1 MKAITFF
8 VSLLFV
14 CSNTIFGQTGTTSTV
29 TQSNGSDSP
38 KKTSDNDFIHKAA
51 MGGMMEV
58 ELGKAA
64 RIQATNQR
72 VKNYGEMMDHDHTL
86 ANDQLKTIA
95 ENKNVKIPDR
105 LSSEKQKHVDM
116 MKARKG
122 NDFDKSYMDM
132 MVNDHKKDIKEFE
145 EASEKAT
152 DPDLKAFA
160 SKTLPVLK
168 MHLDSAK
175 AIQKSLK

>member
-95 ENKNVKIPDR
+95 ENKNVK
-105 LSSEKQKHVDM
+105 
-116 MKARKG
+116 
-122 NDFDKSYMDM
+122 
-132 MVNDHKKDIKEFE
+132 
-145 EASEKAT
+145 
-152 DPDLKAFA
+152 
-160 SKTLPVLK
+160 
-168 MHLDSAK
+168 
-175 AIQKSLK
+175 